1 MSSGQYKMI
10 RMLQWFCLLLALGY
24 AFVGFDNK
32 VILSISVVFM
42 FLFLLNWALASSLK
56 SISDKVDKMS
66 GGGGA

>member
-24 AFVGFDNK
+24 AFVGFNSK

-42 FLFLLNWALASSLK
+42 FLFLLNWVLASSLK
-56 SISDKVDKMS
+56 SLSDKVSKLP
-66 GGGGA
+66 GGGA

>member
-42 FLFLLNWALASSLK
+42 FLFLLNWVLASSLK
-56 SISDKVDKMS
+56 SLSDKVSKLP
-66 GGGGA
+66 GGGA